1 MEWRDSPQCP
11 PPFTGEYGMSF
22 RIIGAIA
29 LLSCAAGAVA
39 QDKDDLDPGAKLP
52 VAESHVT
59 ATLSPTHPRRL
70 FALDTA
76 FPAAEA
82 GKTLVIDGG
91 AGKLEGMFSQGYWS
105 NFAIAPDGSAVYGAD
120 TYFEKHTRGKRQ
132 DFVVVR
138 DARTLEVLKD
148 IPLPNGRLLIVS
160 KKYNFGVTPD
170 GRYGLSFNLAPRTA
184 VSVVDLKLGEYVGDI
199 DIPGCGLI
207 FPQAPNRFT
216 TLCADGSVA
225 TVTFDEKLKAT
236 TERVKKVFDAEK
248 DPVFEHSGWD
258 KHDRMLYLVSYS
270 GTVIPLD
277 LSGAAAAK
285 LASWSL
291 TNPEEKAAGWKP
303 GGWQVTHFHV
313 PQKRLYVLMHRG
325 HEWTHKDSGT
335 EVWVFDVQAQ
345 KRVQKIKLKKPTQ
358 SIAVSQDDAPL
369 LYGVVEGAPEI
380 ITYNVS
386 DGSVRSTLDN
396 MGFTP
401 QLLTVPGE

>member
-1 MEWRDSPQCP
+1 
-11 PPFTGEYGMSF
+11 MSF
-22 RIIGAIA
+22 RIIAAIA
-29 LLSCAAGAVA
+29 LLSVSAAAVA
-39 QDKDDLDPGAKLP
+39 QDKDDLDAGAKLP
-52 VAESHVT
+52 VAEPHVT
-59 ATLSPTHPRRL
+59 AMLSPTHARRL
-70 FALDTA
+70 FVLDTA

-82 GKTLVIDGG
+82 GKTLVIDGDN
-91 AGKLEGMFSQGYWS
+91 GKLEGMFNQGYWS
-105 NFAIAPDGSAVYGAD
+105 NFAIAPDGSAVYAAD

-148 IPLPNGRLLIVS
+148 IPLPNGRFLIVS

-170 GRYGLSFNLAPRTA
+170 GRYGLSYNLAPRTA
-184 VSVVDLKLGEYVGDI
+184 VSVVDLKLREYVGDI

-207 FPQAPNRFT
+207 FPQSPNQFT

-225 TVTFDEKLKAT
+225 TVTFDEKLRAT
-236 TERVKKVFDAEK
+236 SERLKKVFDAEK

-277 LSGAAAAK
+277 LTGAAAKKQAT
-285 LASWSL
+285 WSL
-291 TNPEEKAAGWKP
+291 TSPEERAAGWKP

-313 PQKRLYVLMHRG
+313 PSKRLYVLMHRG

-335 EVWVFDVQAQ
+335 EVWVYDVQTQ
-345 KRVQKIKLKKPTQ
+345 RRLQKIKLRKPAQ
-358 SIAVSQDDAPL
+358 SIAVSQDESPL
-369 LYGVVEGAPEI
+369 LFTIVDGAPQI

-386 DGSVRSTLDN
+386 AGSVRSELDN
-396 MGFTP
+396 IGFTP
-401 QLLTVPGE
+401 QILTVPGE

>member
-1 MEWRDSPQCP
+1 MR
-11 PPFTGEYGMSF
+11 F
-22 RIIGAIA
+22 RVIVALAA
-29 LLSCAAGAVA
+29 LLGPASAAVA
-39 QDKDDLDPGAKLP
+39 QDRDDLDAGAKLP

-59 ATLSPTHPRRL
+59 ATLSPTHARRL
-70 FALDTA
+70 FVLDTA

-82 GKTLVIDGG
+82 GKTYVIDGD

-105 NFAIAPDGSAVYGAD
+105 NFAIAPDGAAVYAAD

-148 IPLPNGRLLIVS
+148 ILLPNGRFLIVS

-170 GRYGLSFNLAPRTA
+170 GRYALSYNLAPRTA
-184 VSVVDLKLGEYVGDI
+184 VSVVDLNLREYVGDI

-207 FPQAPNRFT
+207 FPQSPNQFT
-216 TLCADGSVA
+216 TLCSDGSVA
-225 TVTFDEKLKAT
+225 TVTFDDKLKAT

-277 LSGAAAAK
+277 LAGAAAAK
-285 LASWSL
+285 LPSWSL
-291 TNPEEKAAGWKP
+291 THPEERAAGWRP

-313 PQKRLYVLMHRG
+313 PDKRLYVLMHRG
-325 HEWTHKDSGT
+325 HEWTHKDAGT
-335 EVWVFDVQAQ
+335 EVWVFDVKTQSRLQ
-345 KRVQKIKLKKPTQ
+345 RIKLSKPAQ
-358 SIAVSQDDAPL
+358 AIAVSQDDSPL
-369 LYGVVEGAPEI
+369 LYTIVDGAPQI
-380 ITYNVS
+380 ITYNGAT
-386 DGSVRSTLDN
+386 GSVRSELDN
-396 MGFTP
+396 IGFSP